1 MTNVSVIGIGRI
13 GSELVA
19 RLTSAGHNVTGFDVN
34 DERRLVL
41 ERAGGR
47 WAPDV
52 RSAVSSS
59 DVVFTA
65 VTGSPEIL
73 DLATRGQ
80 LFALM
85 APGAI
90 WVDLSST
97 APAESRL
104 CAQEADRHAIASLDA
119 PIGGGPAG
127 VRAGQAVVFVGGDPA
142 MVGRV
147 KPILESFAAIVHHIG
162 ARGSGH
168 LIKLLI
174 NLLWFGNAAL
184 VTEAMLVATSA
195 GVTAETFSDVL
206 AGSAGD
212 STFVQRHLPSLLCG
226 DYLPDF
232 GLDRVVEELDAI
244 DTTAQRRQLP
254 HPITT
259 AVAELHRQALN
270 HYGPVDGELLGA
282 AWLEH
287 LASRRLHD
295 G

>member
-1 MTNVSVIGIGRI
+1 MTNISVIGIGRI

-34 DERRLVL
+34 DGHRLVL
-41 ERAGGR
+41 EQLGARS
-47 WAPDV
+47 APDV
-52 RSAVSSS
+52 RAAVSSS

-65 VTGSPEIL
+65 VTGTPEIVE
-73 DLATRGQ
+73 LATQGQ
-80 LFALM
+80 LLALM

-90 WVDLSST
+90 WVDLTST
-97 APAESRL
+97 APAESAL
-104 CAQEADRHAIASLDA
+104 CAQEADRHGIASLDA
-119 PIGGGPAG
+119 PIGGGPAS
-127 VRAGQAVVFVGGDPA
+127 VRAGQAMVFVGGDPA
-142 MVGRV
+142 TVGRV
-147 KPILESFAAIVHHIG
+147 EPILKSFAATVHHIG
-162 ARGSGH
+162 TRGSGH

-195 GVTAETFSDVL
+195 GVTSENFSDVL

-212 STFVQRHLPSLLCG
+212 SAFAQRHLPSLLRG

-244 DTTAQRRQLP
+244 DTTARSRQLP

-259 AVAELHRQALN
+259 AIAELHRQALN
-270 HYGPVDGELLGA
+270 HYGPVNGELLGA